1 MKKIGGRWMASII
14 RTAMVGDLGRLMDFL
29 EKVNLNTNGIAEM
42 LDSFLMMEDENGA
55 VKATL
60 GMERFGGS
68 GLLRSLVMRADTSEN
83 DLLRLFEEMFF
94 IAKNQEIKEL
104 YLATNKLGAMKFV
117 GVLGFQ
123 TVDKDQLPMA
133 FVGSEHVKH
142 ILTVDNSVFLKR
154 ILAL

>member
-1 MKKIGGRWMASII
+1 MASII
-14 RTAMVGDLGRLMDFL
+14 RIAMSGDLDKLTALL
-29 EKVNLNTNGIAEM
+29 EKANLNTNGIGEM
-42 LDSFLMMEDENGA
+42 LDSFLMMEDEGGG

-60 GMERFGGS
+60 GMERFGSS

-94 IAKNQEIKEL
+94 IAKGQGVKDL

-123 TVDKDQLPMA
+123 TVDKDQLPMV
-133 FVGSEHVKH
+133 FTSSEHVKH

-154 ILAL
+154 TLSL